1 MATDPYD
8 LLIVGGGMAGA
19 SLACAL
25 AETGMRIAIIEAVPW
40 QSDEQPSYDVRTIS
54 LSHGSRLIYETMGIW
69 EQIDG
74 EAICPIQQIHVSD
87 FGHAGL
93 THLDRKD
100 VGVEALGYVIENR
113 ALGAALMQR
122 LEQQDNVDLVCPATV
137 TQVATTDDLAT
148 LQCSG
153 NDEDVTLHGKLLVIA
168 DGGRSGLREKLGFE
182 SSIDDYQQSAIVCNV
197 TPGLFHQHCA
207 YERFTASGPLAI
219 LPMNGDRCWC
229 VWAVAAEDVEDYMA
243 LSEEQFLARLQQQFG
258 DRLGRFSRVGKRYV
272 YPLARSRAEKHYRR
286 RTVLVGNAAQSVHPV
301 AAQGFNL
308 ALRDVAW
315 LAEVLAQA
323 YANNEDH
330 GAEEVLANYEE
341 IRHRDTRRV
350 TSFTH
355 GMIKL
360 FTSQLAPVIAG
371 RNMGL
376 LAVDFLPEVKR
387 ALLKRTMG
395 LSGRQSR
402 LARGLLLK

>member
-25 AETGMRIAIIEAVPW
+25 AETGMQIAIIEAVPW

-54 LSHGSRLIYETMGIW
+54 LSHGSRMIYETMGIW
-69 EQIDG
+69 EHIDA

-87 FGHAGL
+87 YGHAGL

-100 VGVEALGYVIENR
+100 AGVEALGYVIENR

-122 LEQQDNVDLVCPATV
+122 LEQQDNVDLVCPAAV
-137 TQVATTDDLAT
+137 TRAATTDDLAT
-148 LQCSG
+148 LQCSR
-153 NDEDVTLHGKLLVIA
+153 NDEDITLHGKLLVIA
-168 DGGRSGLREKLGFE
+168 DGGRSGLREMLGFE
-182 SSIDDYQQSAIVCNV
+182 SNIDDYQQSAIVCNV
-197 TPGLFHQHCA
+197 SPGLFHQHCA

-272 YPLARSRAEKHYRR
+272 YPLSRSRAEKHYRTR
-286 RTVLVGNAAQSVHPV
+286 VVLVGNAAQSVHPV

-323 YANNEDH
+323 HDNNEDH
-330 GAEEVLANYEE
+330 GAEGVLAKYED

-360 FTSQLAPVIAG
+360 FTSQLPPVIAG

-376 LAVDFLPEVKR
+376 LAVDLLPEVKR